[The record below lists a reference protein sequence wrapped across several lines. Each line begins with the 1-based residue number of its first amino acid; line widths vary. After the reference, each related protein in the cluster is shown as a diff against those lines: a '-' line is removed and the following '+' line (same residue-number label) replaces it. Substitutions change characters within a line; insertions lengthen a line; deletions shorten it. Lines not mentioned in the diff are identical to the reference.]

1 MEENV
6 TLLYMARWNAVVFVF
21 LSLGDWSNREKEREI
36 CKEGEGR
43 QMQRERERG
52 RGMYNEGVKLFPL
65 SLTSY
70 GYSAINIT
78 LLLGTGA
85 VRWTLSVVK
94 FHLLFW
100 FCVLESGSLIGCY
113 INVWLWLYYYG
124 LSCPFFRSCEPTA
137 EPDRACFPTRLDGI
151 LQTRLG
157 SRWAETEVKGL
168 DRLVGRRSNNH
179 RLSGHDVDHGI
190 KGRSVNPLNPL

>member
-1 MEENV
+1 MKCSCIC
-6 TLLYMARWNAVVFVF
+6 VFISWR
-21 LSLGDWSNREKEREI
+21 LEQKRERERERYVK
-36 CKEGEGR
+36 KEKGDR
-43 QMQRERERG
+43 CRQREREK
-52 RGMYNEGVKLFPL
+52 EGEVCTTKVEKLFPL

-113 INVWLWLYYYG
+113 INVWLWLYYDG